1 MNVVECCHSRIL
13 LLQMLITLPLKKCW
27 SAGLGFHM
35 LLEVFQMSEKYNTIH
50 LNLSIVKPSGTV
62 KHQKLYNYSQFCYI
76 ECHFYYW
83 GIN

>member
-1 MNVVECCHSRIL
+1 MNVVKCWHSRVL

-35 LLEVFQMSEKYNTIH
+35 LLEVFQMSEKYTTIH

-62 KHQKLYNYSQFCYI
+62 K
-76 ECHFYYW
+76 
-83 GIN
+83 